1 MFRVI
6 ARHGNQPISRVQC
19 VGVFSTQMRYNS
31 RVLVE
36 RNRLLLLDTNYKVM
50 KMHLLV
56 SFQHEGSGKDS
67 RPLSGENYTKCIV
80 TGSTYY
86 CEKYYTRGSKVPFS
100 NRCMSAGAKSPNLI
114 QVSKFTPSLVFGLTV
129 RCCNTNFEPN
139 S

>member
-6 ARHGNQPISRVQC
+6 ARHGNQPISVQC
-19 VGVFSTQMRYNS
+19 VGTFSTQMRYNS

-36 RNRLLLLDTNYKVM
+36 RNRLILLDTNYKVM

-67 RPLSGENYTKCIV
+67 SSLSGENYTKCIV

-114 QVSKFTPSLVFGLTV
+114 QVSKLTPSLVFDLTV